1 MGGFWNDLTHGARVL
16 RRDPLYTGAAIL
28 ALGLGIG
35 ATSALFSVVDA
46 ALIRKLPFADPDRLV
61 VVWEQNLERGMPFM
75 YAAPPNFDDWVAE
88 TTTFS
93 GWGAFSTDRHAI
105 AADGRATALQGAEV
119 TAGLFG
125 VLGAGTVMGRVFTPE
140 DELPGGAGV
149 VLISHTLWQN
159 RFGAAPDIVGRTI
172 DVDGNLAE
180 VVGVMERG
188 FSFPPNIIENRP
200 ATGRTDI
207 WLPLR
212 LGQVAE
218 QRGAH
223 FLTVVGRL
231 GEGVSFDQAVGD
243 VRAVADRA
251 SAAYPATN
259 EGWSATAVPL
269 REQLAGQSRSQ
280 LFILLG
286 SVGLVL
292 LIACVN
298 VANLLLAR
306 GAGRQREVAVR
317 AAIGASKGRL
327 VQQLL
332 TESVL
337 LGLLGGVL
345 GLVLARI
352 ALGTLVGLAPESV
365 IGAADAALDMRA
377 VGFTFLVSVAS
388 AVLFGALPAFTS
400 ASVALTPHLKEGGR
414 SDTGSRGRKRLQSL
428 LVGGEVAV
436 SLTLLVGAG
445 LLFQTF
451 VRLMAVDVGVETTDT
466 ITGSVALPDARYP
479 DGASQVAAYRELA
492 RGIREHPAV
501 EAVGFIYDVP
511 LAADRQGTSITLRG
525 ETDVPDNQ
533 NRGVG
538 FSIVTAGYFDAMGIP
553 VVRGRDFSALDLPD
567 GDTVLI
573 VNQALADQFFSGGD
587 PLGEIV
593 GIMGRQRRISPWSGT
608 MSLVASAANTVPEAV
623 SGVRDVIERF
633 DSSVPL
639 YDVTTM
645 GEVVSASADRERF
658 AATLMAVFAG
668 LALLL
673 TAVGIFGVVSH
684 SVARRRRETG
694 IRMALGA
701 AGGDVMRLVVRDS
714 MRPVL
719 AGLAVGLPLAFATA
733 QLLRGSLF
741 GVASAHPLTY
751 VGVALLLLAVSAV
764 AAWVPALWATRV
776 DPAIALRND

>member
-1 MGGFWNDLTHGARVL
+1 VGGFWNDLTHGARVL